1 MQNCFSFFK
10 KTVPI
15 MINETSLA
23 RSATLGDTSW
33 DRLTIELASWN
44 LSDSQLCLESK
55 TDPSLAKGGGDTAL
69 KTDIYWK
76 GGHRTYLIEV
86 GTLHRPYH
94 TVGATRIVSFL
105 DINLQFLA

>member
-1 MQNCFSFFK
+1 
-10 KTVPI
+10 

-55 TDPSLAKGGGDTAL
+55 TDPSVAKAQKKFIWAGHRTKKDKMRGGTPYILSCLGEQL
-69 KTDIYWK
+69 GWGKTYTGR
-76 GGHRTYLIEV
+76 GGHRTYFV
-86 GTLHRPYH
+86 DGGTIR
-94 TVGATRIVSFL
+94 VGAP
-105 DINLQFLA
+105 N